1 MHAVHEPLSFV
12 QATVLGLVQGLT
24 EFLPISSTAHLR
36 VVPYFLGWSDPGAEF
51 SAVIQLGT
59 LIAVLIYFWRDVLKL
74 IAGGIRGLLHR
85 DFETDTDARLAWGIA
100 LGTIPVVVLG
110 LGFKDFIKTE
120 ARALWVISAA
130 LIGLALLLWW
140 AEQRSR
146 EDKEVD
152 QLGFRDILWI
162 GLCQALALIP
172 GASRS
177 GSTIMGGLLVGLNR
191 AEAARFSFLLGLP
204 AILGSGLFELY
215 ELAQTGFGSIG
226 VPQIIVGIV
235 AAFVSGYL
243 SIEFLLRFLKRHGTF
258 AFVVYRVGLG
268 LLIGLM
274 SWAG

>member
-1 MHAVHEPLSFV
+1 MHAVHEPLSYV

-36 VVPYFLGWSDPGAEF
+36 VVPYFLGWNDPGAEF

-59 LIAVLIYFWRDVLKL
+59 LIAVLIYFWRDVLNL
-74 IAGGIRGLLHR
+74 IAGGIRGIIHR
-85 DFETDTDARLAWGIA
+85 EFETDTDARLAWGIA

-120 ARALWVISAA
+120 ARELWVISAA

-140 AEQRSR
+140 AEERSTG
-146 EDKEVD
+146 DKEVR
-152 QLGFRDILWI
+152 QLSFRDILWI

-172 GASRS
+172 GSSRS
-177 GSTIMGGLLVGLNR
+177 GSTIMGGLLIGLNR

-204 AILGSGLFELY
+204 AIFGSGLFELY
-215 ELAQTGFGSIG
+215 ELAQTGFGNTGI
-226 VPQIIVGIV
+226 PQILVGIA